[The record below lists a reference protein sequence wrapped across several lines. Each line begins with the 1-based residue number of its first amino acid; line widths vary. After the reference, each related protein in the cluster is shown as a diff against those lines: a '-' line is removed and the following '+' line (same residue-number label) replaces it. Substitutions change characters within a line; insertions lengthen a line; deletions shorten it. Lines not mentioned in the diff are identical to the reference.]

1 MYKSITF
8 KEGCMSIKER
18 CMASSMKG
26 QVQIVN
32 EKWHMTSLLRETCGH
47 FVKKGHKDNSSK

>member
-1 MYKSITF
+1 MHVQ
-8 KEGCMSIKER
+8 SIKER

-26 QVQIVN
+26 EVQIVN

-47 FVKKGHKDNSSK
+47 SIKKEHKDNSSK